1 MAEWLEEQSEEQTQ
15 ATDTV
20 DVQSDE
26 GLYTEEVQPEQPVV
40 PEKYSNKSFEDVV
53 KMHSE
58 AEKLIGKHSQ
68 EVGELRRVVD
78 TYIQQA
84 MQEQAPAEPEEEVDY
99 FSDPEKAINR
109 AVERHPAV
117 QEAQNSAKQF
127 KQSQTLA
134 ELQRIH
140 PDMKEVLSDP
150 SFGTW
155 VKGSAM
161 RQKMYQ
167 MADSNYDYDA
177 ANELISNYKELKGMA
192 QKVHQ
197 EDVNSRRTAVRS
209 AGSGGT
215 QGSGAQPA
223 KKIYRRADIIKLM
236 KTDPNRYDMLADEI
250 SRAYAEGR
258 VK

>member
-15 ATDTV
+15 EEVIT
-20 DVQSDE
+20 VQSDE
-26 GLYTEEVQPEQPVV
+26 GLYEEEAQPEQPNV
-40 PEKYSNKSFEDVV
+40 PEKYASKSFEDVV

-84 MQEQAPAEPEEEVDY
+84 MTEQKPAEPEEEVDY

-117 QEAQNSAKQF
+117 QQAQASANQF
-127 KQSQTLA
+127 KQSQALSQ
-134 ELQRIH
+134 LQKTH
-140 PDMKEVLSDP
+140 PDMQEVLTDP
-150 SFGTW
+150 AFSEW
-155 VKGSAM
+155 VKKSAM

-177 ANELISNYKELKGMA
+177 ADELISNYKELKGMA
-192 QKVHQ
+192 AQVHT
-197 EDVNSRRTAVRS
+197 EDKNARRTAVRS
-209 AGSGGT
+209 AGAGGT

-236 KTDPNRYDMLADEI
+236 KTDPNRYDSLADEI